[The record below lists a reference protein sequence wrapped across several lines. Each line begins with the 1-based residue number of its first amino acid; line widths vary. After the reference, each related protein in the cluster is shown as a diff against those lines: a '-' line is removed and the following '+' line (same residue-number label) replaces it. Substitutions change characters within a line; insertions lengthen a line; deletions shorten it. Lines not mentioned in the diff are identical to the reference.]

1 MKECANCNFH
11 TVGNILMHEYGG
23 HCQCPPQ
30 DKWYNCPIEAK
41 KQENI
46 KALKEYAEWVSKAES
61 EEV

>member
-1 MKECANCNFH
+1 MKECASCVFH

-41 KQENI
+41 KLENI
-46 KALKEYAEWVSKAES
+46 KMLEEYAEWEGRRCRKE
-61 EEV
+61 